1 MNETKRSKA
10 ANAFANRREF
20 LQAAGASALLG
31 TLPLGAAN
39 TARAEDAVN
48 TTVKMLAWDFQPN
61 TIDQLVAGWAET
73 GKGKVDLA
81 IIPNLG
87 YSAALQTRLRGG
99 AEIDVYYNFGY
110 NSQKFFKEGW
120 AARLNDLPGINALM
134 GDMYES
140 ARERH
145 VNAAGDIISVPY
157 FSAVYMLQYNAR
169 MLDEA
174 GVESPPQ
181 TLSQIYDACKA
192 LRSAGIVDAPYR
204 AYWVKEFCEEYLI
217 TYLLNEGVT
226 PFDAEGMPVFADD
239 PKTKDVFEWWQ
250 TMYREELAPKSLLND
265 DPSKMSSE
273 MAQGDA
279 ALFVF
284 HHYFLTKVRDSA
296 GPEAGNI
303 RQSPIGGE
311 NFTLQIGEVLQMGD
325 IGNDETRAA
334 AWDLMKYYGWRDE
347 NRKFAVFTQWAKA
360 AGLAAPYPDFF
371 TDPDVIAVFPD
382 YYNLPLIAK
391 SFESGSKV
399 VPARTL
405 PWYPT
410 FQLRVG
416 DLVHGLLLGQSTPA
430 KAVSDMADAA
440 VAARKN
446 KTL

>member
-1 MNETKRSKA
+1 MYKTKQSTARQAS
-10 ANAFANRREF
+10 RRDV
-20 LQAAGASALLG
+20 LQAGGAMALLSALPFG
-31 TLPLGAAN
+31 SASP
-39 TARAEDAVN
+39 ARAEASQAVVN
-48 TTVKMLAWDFQPN
+48 MLAWDFQPN
-61 TIDQLVAGWAET
+61 TIKELVAGWEAT
-73 GKGKVDLA
+73 GRGQVDLA

-99 AEIDVYYNFGY
+99 AEIDVFYNFGY
-110 NSQKFFKEGW
+110 NSQKFIREGW
-120 AARLNDLPGINALM
+120 AARLNELPDVDALM
-134 GDMYES
+134 ADMYES

-145 VNAAGDIISVPY
+145 VNAAGDIISIPY

-169 MLDEA
+169 MLSQA
-174 GVESPPQ
+174 GIESPPQ
-181 TLSQIYDACKA
+181 TLSQMYEASKA
-192 LRSAGIVDAPYR
+192 LRSAGIVEAPYR

-217 TYLLNEGVT
+217 TYLLNEGIT
-226 PFDAEGMPVFADD
+226 PFDEQGAPVFADD
-239 PKTKDVFEWWQ
+239 PRARDVFEWWQ
-250 TMYREELAPKSLLND
+250 TMYREELAPRSLLND

-296 GPEAGNI
+296 GPEAEHV
-303 RQSPIGGE
+303 RQSPIGGD
-311 NFTLQIGEVLQMGD
+311 NHTLQIGEVLQMGEID
-325 IGNDETRAA
+325 DDETRAA

-347 NRKFAVFTQWAKA
+347 NRKFVVFTQWAKA

-382 YYNLPLIAK
+382 YYDLPLIANA
-391 SFESGSKV
+391 FEVGSKV

-416 DLVHGLLLGQSTPA
+416 DLVHEMLLGQSTPA
-430 KAVSDMADAA
+430 KTVADLADAA
-440 VAARKN
+440 VAALRN
-446 KTL
+446 RTL